1 MRRSC
6 FPCSLRPAYD
16 GLMPLTEEPLDA
28 WICRP
33 LSKAIVAA
41 LHPTGMTAN
50 QITVVAALVGVTGGA
65 AVGVGRRDWTI
76 AGAALLVLFMILDCA
91 DGEMARRR
99 GGGSRLGQVLDG
111 ISDYLVAISVHVGLL
126 IVALRLPYSAWIA
139 LVVVAAAGLCNALH
153 SARFDAAKAR
163 FRLGLG
169 QNVYALESHDALV
182 AELQAAKTW
191 RDRFVLRLYIP
202 YVSFQRGV
210 GAGAGAI
217 GQREFLAWCVL
228 GPTMRMS
235 IIVLALVGS
244 LWDARSLFVYP
255 AFGIVAGNL
264 WLAGLTLTSR
274 RS

>member
-1 MRRSC
+1 
-6 FPCSLRPAYD
+6 
-16 GLMPLTEEPLDA
+16 MPLTEEPLDA

-50 QITVVAALVGVTGGA
+50 QITVLAAIVGVTGGA
-65 AVGVGRRDWTI
+65 AVGVGRREWTI
-76 AGAALLVLFMILDCA
+76 AGAALLVFFMILDCA

-126 IVALRLPYSAWIA
+126 IVGLRLPYSAGI
-139 LVVVAAAGLCNALH
+139 VFTVVAAAGLCMALH
-153 SARFDAAKAR
+153 SARFDAAKTR
-163 FRLGLG
+163 FRMGLG
-169 QNVYALESHDALV
+169 QNVCALESHDALV

-191 RDRFVLRLYIP
+191 RERFVLRLYIP
-202 YVSFQRGV
+202 YVSLQRGV

-217 GQREFLAWCVL
+217 GQSEFLAWCVL

-244 LWDARSLFVYP
+244 LWDAWSLFVYP
-255 AFGIVAGNL
+255 AFGIVVSNV

>member
-1 MRRSC
+1 
-6 FPCSLRPAYD
+6 
-16 GLMPLTEEPLDA
+16 MPLTEEPLDA
-28 WICRP
+28 WIYRP

-41 LHPTGMTAN
+41 LDPTGMTAN
-50 QITVVAALVGVTGGA
+50 QITIVAAIVGVTGGA
-65 AVGVGRRDWTI
+65 VVGVGRREWTI

-111 ISDYLVAISVHVGLL
+111 ISDYLVGISVHVGLL
-126 IVALRLPYSAWIA
+126 TAGLRLPYSAWIVVA
-139 LVVVAAAGLCNALH
+139 VVAAAGLCTALH

-163 FRLGLG
+163 FRMGLG
-169 QNVYALESHDALV
+169 QTVRALESHDTLG

-202 YVSFQRGV
+202 YVSLQRGV
-210 GAGAGAI
+210 GIGAGAI
-217 GQREFLAWCVL
+217 GQGEFLAWCVL

-255 AFGIVAGNL
+255 AFGIVASNV
-264 WLAGLTLTSR
+264 WLAGLTLKSR

>member
-1 MRRSC
+1 
-6 FPCSLRPAYD
+6 
-16 GLMPLTEEPLDA
+16 MPLTEEPLDA
-28 WICRP
+28 WIYRP
-33 LSKAIVAA
+33 LSKAIVAV

-50 QITVVAALVGVTGGA
+50 QITVVAAIVGVTGGA
-65 AVGVGRRDWTI
+65 AVGVGRREWTV
-76 AGAALLVLFMILDCA
+76 AGLALLVLFMILDCA

-126 IVALRLPYSAWIA
+126 IAGLRLPYAAWIVA
-139 LVVVAAAGLCNALH
+139 VVVAVAGLCMALH
-153 SARFDAAKAR
+153 SARFDAAKAS
-163 FRLGLG
+163 FRKGLG
-169 QNVYALESHDALV
+169 QTVCALESPDALV
-182 AELQAAKTW
+182 AELRAAKPW

-202 YVSFQRGV
+202 YVSLQRGV
-210 GAGAGAI
+210 GAGGGAI
-217 GQREFLAWCVL
+217 GQGEFLAWCVL

-244 LWDARSLFVYP
+244 LWDAWSLFVDP
-255 AFGIVAGNL
+255 GFGIVASNV